1 MSATLPERL
10 RALHATRVHHFTP
23 VAHGGQP
30 QEPAFAIVATE
41 ARLQDLLEAAD
52 ALGGFVAPDRLTR
65 EQVREAALAELS
77 IVHSA
82 DYDAYDIG
90 FTAAT
95 IRDLCRRLGISL

>member
-52 ALGGFVAPDRLTR
+52 ALDGLSAMVLTN
-65 EQVREAALAELS
+65 EQVRQAARDELASWGRSEPEMALMDWLL
-77 IVHSA
+77 H
-82 DYDAYDIG
+82 G
-90 FTAAT
+90 T
-95 IRDLCRRLGISL
+95 LRRLGISL